1 MQNLKSVLID
11 LKSRQADPAISILM
25 STHRTFPDN
34 KQDPITLKNL
44 VKEAEQRLLE
54 TMDKREVWPIM
65 EFINGQVDAHD
76 HNQNLDGLALFAG
89 ADRADIILLPFSVNE
104 RAIIDSSFATRD
116 IVRGL
121 FDSVSYF
128 IVVVSREYARLIH
141 AYNDRPVHEFD
152 RNTQVQGYPFP
163 IKNTSLYSTSG
174 HERSQAQSE
183 DNLLKEF
190 LNVVDKSL
198 QEIQGK
204 RGSERLPV
212 IVIGDA
218 RNVALFKELSDRPD
232 DIVGEVTNSPDLEAD
247 ALALVKDA
255 QEAVTTLRASAE
267 ATAMDQ
273 LGQARGAGSLRTD
286 LSAIYRAATEG
297 NAERLYVRRGY
308 VQAGL
313 IDSDARTVTAHDDAG
328 AEGVTDDVVDELIER
343 VQANGGDIVFLSEQ
357 TLGDE
362 GPLSLQTRY

>member
-1 MQNLKSVLID
+1 MKNLKSVLID
-11 LKSRQADPAISILM
+11 LKARQTDPAISVLM
-25 STHRTFPDN
+25 PTHRTFPDN
-34 KQDPITLKNL
+34 KQDTITLKNL
-44 VKEAEQRLLE
+44 VKQAEERLLD

-65 EFINGQVDAHD
+65 ELINAQVDAHD
-76 HNQNLDGLALFAG
+76 HSHNLDGLALFAG
-89 ADRADIILLPFSVNE
+89 ADGANIVLLPFAVNE

-163 IKNTSLYSTSG
+163 IKNNSLYSTSG
-174 HERSQAQSE
+174 HDRSQAPSE

-190 LNVVDKSL
+190 LNVADKSL

-204 RGSERLPV
+204 RGSDRLPV

-247 ALALVKDA
+247 ITALVADA
-255 QEAVTTLRASAE
+255 QPTVDLYRASLE
-267 ATAMDQ
+267 SKAMDQ
-273 LGQARGAGSLRTD
+273 LGQARGADRLLTD
-286 LSAIYRAATEG
+286 LSAIYQAVTAG

-308 VQAGL
+308 IQAGT
-313 IDSDARTVTAHDDAG
+313 IDADARTITAHDDGA
-328 AEGVTDDVVDELIER
+328 AEGVTDDVIDELIEQ
-343 VQANGGDIVFLSEQ
+343 VQAMGGDIAFLSAE
-357 TLGDE
+357 TLGDAA
-362 GPLSLQTRY
+362 PLTLQTRY